1 MLLDKLMPFFE
12 FIAYFGALL
21 SGWLICS
28 QYGRDGYTGGESRMR
43 AKLLLQLLQ
52 MSPEERSDRILDL
65 FFFVLSGKTTEVPE
79 EVLPEIL
86 EHLERRIGGTETVQ
100 RSEWFRTLSTSEL
113 NRYCDA
119 QLRVTPS
126 RRRNFALEIK
136 ENWNIPTVERPM
148 GFEKEIARVQKRI
161 EEYKR
166 GISSTKA
173 KMAENIDLEK
183 GPGWER

>member
-1 MLLDKLMPFFE
+1 MPLDKFILFCE
-12 FIAYFGALL
+12 FTAYFVALL
-21 SGWLICS
+21 SGWLFCLEF
-28 QYGRDGYTGGESRMR
+28 GRGGYKGGESRMP

-65 FFFVLSGKTTEVPE
+65 FFFVLSDKTTEVPE
-79 EVLPEIL
+79 EVLPVIL
-86 EHLERRIGGTETVQ
+86 EHLERRIGGKETVQ
-100 RSEWFRTLSTSEL
+100 RSEWFRTLTTGEFE
-113 NRYCDA
+113 RYIDV

-126 RRRNFALEIK
+126 RRRNFPLEIK

-161 EEYKR
+161 EEYKK
-166 GISSTKA
+166 GMLSSKA

-183 GPGWER
+183 GL